1 MKNKMKILEL
11 KSIVSDLK
19 TLNDRTK
26 GVEKESF
33 NWERT
38 IEIT

>member
-33 NWERT
+33 N
-38 IEIT
+38 